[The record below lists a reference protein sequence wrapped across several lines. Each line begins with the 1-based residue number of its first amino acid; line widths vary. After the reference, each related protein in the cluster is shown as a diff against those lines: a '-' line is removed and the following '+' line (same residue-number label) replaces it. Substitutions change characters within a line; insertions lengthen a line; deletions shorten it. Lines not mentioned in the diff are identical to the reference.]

1 MSSKQSNRNK
11 LTKKTKK
18 GLNEERSIE
27 FSFSDEDDQHLG
39 ENDFLDKMEK
49 SKLLWSGIIAI
60 PLMNYFKVTP
70 QQIADDL
77 KEVDQDIEES
87 GYTLDDTWT
96 LIFDPK

>member
-1 MSSKQSNRNK
+1 
-11 LTKKTKK
+11 
-18 GLNEERSIE
+18 
-27 FSFSDEDDQHLG
+27 
-39 ENDFLDKMEK
+39 MEK